1 MAELY
6 RGNSLTM
13 GSNRNITASYAFI
26 LFGACIYLIMTMRGM
41 IRMVYIPA
49 AIVHLLVIFLSNSR
63 TSFLA
68 TIFMMTC
75 IAFKLV
81 KKHLKKRI
89 TIIVGVLFLILA
101 GIALLY
107 LLRYGALE
115 SNAEMWKEKLNDAD
129 AMSLRKMDGLGGRVT
144 IWKAA
149 FTIMF
154 SSVDRFFLGVTPI
167 RVSSALSEVGTLV
180 HRLPHCHN
188 LFLNIGVSFGV
199 PAMSLYIWFAG
210 SVVRKG
216 IRIMK
221 YEGDK
226 LPANFWMISVI
237 VLGILLIEM
246 MEVLTFANRFF
257 NEPIFF
263 ILAGWIVETDRFLKK
278 DEAAA

>member
-1 MAELY
+1 MGWEAEL
-6 RGNSLTM
+6 
-13 GSNRNITASYAFI
+13 
-26 LFGACIYLIMTMRGM
+26 
-41 IRMVYIPA
+41 P
-49 AIVHLLVIFLSNSR
+49 
-63 TSFLA
+63 
-68 TIFMMTC
+68 
-75 IAFKLV
+75 
-81 KKHLKKRI
+81 
-89 TIIVGVLFLILA
+89 
-101 GIALLY
+101 
-107 LLRYGALE
+107 
-115 SNAEMWKEKLNDAD
+115 
-129 AMSLRKMDGLGGRVT
+129 
-144 IWKAA
+144 
-149 FTIMF
+149 F

-199 PAMSLYIWFAG
+199 PAMILYIWFAG